1 MPMPLISGL
10 LLATSGFAVWAVF
23 SALPLFMGGRGIREA
38 WDTQLYWVIGVP
50 LLLLAV
56 TAAGYVTREAPW
68 KLALWPIAGHF
79 AGMLLVSPAGTDLGL
94 LPVAL
99 IFIGLPAFAAFI
111 GLAYFGRMLAR
122 AV

>member
-1 MPMPLISGL
+1 MAKPSIAGLI
-10 LLATSGFAVWAVF
+10 LAVSAIAVWAGF
-23 SALPLFMGGRGIREA
+23 SALPVFMGGRGIREA
-38 WDTQLYWVIGVP
+38 WDTQLYWIVGVP

-56 TAAGYVTREAPW
+56 TAAGFATREAPW

-79 AGMLLVSPAGTDLGL
+79 VGMLLVSPPGTDLGL
-94 LPVAL
+94 LPLAL

-111 GLAYFGRMLAR
+111 GVAYVGRMLAR